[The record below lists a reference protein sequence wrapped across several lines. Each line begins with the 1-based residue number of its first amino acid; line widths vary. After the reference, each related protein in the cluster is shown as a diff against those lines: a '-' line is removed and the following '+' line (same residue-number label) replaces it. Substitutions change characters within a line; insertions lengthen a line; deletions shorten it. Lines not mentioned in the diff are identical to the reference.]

1 MALGTGLVSDGIAFT
16 TQPFR
21 RSSGGAVAAG
31 GGGAGGGGSGLSSAL
46 LGGRSGGVEQRA
58 TEGALASRG
67 DATGLHMAAAL
78 GQKAK
83 LQALV
88 DGAQPGAIDAGD
100 LKRYTPFHV
109 ACAGGHAECVTLLVQ
124 AGCDTSLRCDT
135 VRPPHKPSSHHCSL
149 CASAAASEG
158 CAARA
163 AGAHRLGA
171 RTAAQAHAGTR
182 RHAERLRRPSPRHRQ
197 VRFNPIL
204 IRFNPT

>member
-21 RSSGGAVAAG
+21 RSSGGPVAAG

-109 ACAGGHAECVTLLVQ
+109 ACAGGHAECVMLLVQ

-135 VRPPHKPSSHHCSL
+135 VRPPPKPASHQHP
-149 CASAAASEG
+149 CARLRRRL
-158 CAARA
+158 RA
-163 AGAHRLGA
+163 VLLDAGAHRLGA
-171 RTAAQAHAGTR
+171 RTAAQAHAG
-182 RHAERLRRPSPRHRQ
+182 P
-197 VRFNPIL
+197 
-204 IRFNPT
+204 

>member
-21 RSSGGAVAAG
+21 RSSGGPVAAG
-31 GGGAGGGGSGLSSAL
+31 ASGGGGGGGSGLSSAL

-109 ACAGGHAECVTLLVQ
+109 ACAGGHAECVMLLVQ

-135 VRPPHKPSSHHCSL
+135 VRPCPQASQPPAPP

-158 CAARA
+158 CAARCRGA
-163 AGAHRLGA
+163 PAGSSHGSSSA
-171 RTAAQAHAGTR
+171 RRSST
-182 RHAERLRRPSPRHRQ
+182 SC
-197 VRFNPIL
+197 
-204 IRFNPT
+204 